1 MTAWNPILYQNMYF
15 YKLKLT
21 RPKIFLKKTL
31 LNPQWTHSILLP
43 LTVYQYLPNIIW
55 RWLTLLFDYTLH
67 ILGEM
72 STSVTPEAMEIN
84 NLPSTSTHIANLCD
98 PPQNEEVK
106 IDVKYVLRSGF
117 MHTLRFLF
125 VRTIFLN
132 EHPSITS
139 STYLPRFPLEPT
151 Q

>member
-1 MTAWNPILYQNMYF
+1 
-15 YKLKLT
+15 
-21 RPKIFLKKTL
+21 
-31 LNPQWTHSILLP
+31 
-43 LTVYQYLPNIIW
+43 
-55 RWLTLLFDYTLH
+55 
-67 ILGEM
+67 M